1 VTAVPPSSIPSTPGR
16 WSPTPFIRLSVA
28 LHVLMLPALLLW
40 PRHWPWI
47 VGVIVADHL
56 LMAVAGMWPRSRLN
70 GPNLTRLPP
79 AAAARGE
86 IALSFDDGPDPAV
99 TPQVLD
105 LLDTHGAKATFFCTG
120 KAARA
125 QPALLREIVR
135 RGHAIGNHSDRH
147 SNFFAFYGYRGFRR
161 ELAAA
166 QAALTAAAGTV
177 PQAFRAPM
185 GIRNPM
191 LEPALAHAGLRYV
204 SWTRRG
210 YDAVRGDAD
219 GVYARLVS
227 GLAAGDILL
236 LHDGHAARG
245 SDGRPVVLTVLP
257 RLLARIAELRLRP
270 VTLPAALGNR

>member
-1 VTAVPPSSIPSTPGR
+1 MTLATSVQNQEAAVRWRPSPFMWLSI
-16 WSPTPFIRLSVA
+16 LVHA
-28 LHVLMLPALLLW
+28 LALPALVLLPSVW
-40 PRHWPWI
+40 LWI
-47 VGVIVADHL
+47 VGLVVVDHL
-56 LMAVAGMWPRSRLN
+56 VLAAAGMWPRSRLN
-70 GPNLTRLPP
+70 GPNLTRLPA

-86 IALSFDDGPDPAV
+86 IALTFDDGPDPQV

-105 LLDTHGAKATFFCTG
+105 LLDAHGAKATFFCTG

-125 QPALLREIVR
+125 QAALLREIVR

-147 SNFFAFYGYRGFRR
+147 SNFFAFSGYRGFRR

-166 QAALTAAAGTV
+166 QSALAAVTGSV
-177 PQAFRAPM
+177 PRMFRAPM

-210 YDAVRGDAD
+210 FDAVRGGAD
-219 GVYARLVS
+219 GVYARLTD

-236 LHDGHAARG
+236 LHDGHAARDAG
-245 SDGRPVVLTVLP
+245 GQPVVLTVLP
-257 RLLARIAELRLRP
+257 RLLSRLAELHLKS
-270 VTLPAALGNR
+270 VTLPAALRDH